1 MAKPS
6 LSEQYLDRDGTS
18 LLVKMFLLAG
28 GHHTQSLVPH
38 VRTLKKKLLLEY
50 GRLRIQ
56 LHMSSESELFFFTS
70 HDTCVIRLH
79 LPLGIIAP
87 YKTPKKSGA
96 KSSFVLYL
104 VRCQWVGF
112 ILNTLWKNP
121 SPWIWDL
128 DTNLQIG
135 PLRIIERLGPRKNS
149 IGPAHSA
156 DNPLPGLHSKFK
168 ETQKLLCPATF

>member
-50 GRLRIQ
+50 GPLRIQ
-56 LHMSSESELFFFTS
+56 LHMSSESELFFLQAMTP
-70 HDTCVIRLH
+70 VIRLH

-87 YKTPKKSGA
+87 YK
-96 KSSFVLYL
+96 LL
-104 VRCQWVGF
+104 
-112 ILNTLWKNP
+112 KNP
-121 SPWIWDL
+121 EQNQVLFCIWF
-128 DTNLQIG
+128 G
-135 PLRIIERLGPRKNS
+135 ASEWAS
-149 IGPAHSA
+149 
-156 DNPLPGLHSKFK
+156 F
-168 ETQKLLCPATF
+168 